1 MCNLLPCSLVF
12 FLLFSNNWSKTG
24 QLSSL
29 PAHLPAE
36 PKGCGCSL
44 TSCQL
49 LDIKSLCIFSTRL
62 PRQGKPLHPP
72 THTQADLHVLSFKLQ
87 QNFMSHL
94 SLYHCSSF
102 CFCSSFHFLFLSSG
116 ATYPVCINVIYLN
129 IHSIQSSQ
137 TVTILS
143 YSGQM
148 HASYI
153 APLPTPKKRIM
164 CTDGLLCLF

>member
-1 MCNLLPCSLVF
+1 MYLILKPPNDHFIFIMSWHLKLKEGVPFFFKYIAQCVIFCPAVLFFSSCSPITDPKLD
-12 FLLFSNNWSKTG
+12 LF
-24 QLSSL
+24 
-29 PAHLPAE
+29 
-36 PKGCGCSL
+36 
-44 TSCQL
+44 
-49 LDIKSLCIFSTRL
+49 
-62 PRQGKPLHPP
+62 
-72 THTQADLHVLSFKLQ
+72 
-87 QNFMSHL
+87 
-94 SLYHCSSF
+94 
-102 CFCSSFHFLFLSSG
+102 SG